1 MIPEIKNEFIY
12 GKKSKF
18 DENHNVIG
26 MSDEQSDWC
35 EGALNRGYSLELS
48 NKVFDTMEAFAKYS
62 FNKSHSFCYA
72 VLGYKTAWL
81 SCHYPVEFAIANCT
95 INNDEEAVIA
105 TLANAR
111 KRKIRILPPDIN
123 KSQVEF
129 SNDNGAIRY
138 GLKAIKGVGSRVI
151 DFLRD
156 YKQMDSNP
164 FTSFDDFYN
173 RIHDSNNQI
182 VNVLINN
189 IRQQTGKASSNP
201 LKKDVEIALILSG
214 CFDFDNPNRYE
225 LVNHYITDIRKD
237 NKVTK
242 LSIMGEKVSYPLDVK
257 AYAKDKLELEK
268 FYMGAYISEHP
279 LDKFPYVDL
288 DSAQEGEK
296 VRVGAI
302 VTAVQKKKTRTG
314 KDYLTIKFK
323 AKDDIERNCNVF
335 NEDKVASLINDLK
348 KNQIIIITG
357 NYSKRYHN
365 INAFDVKIQIDKKQ
379 LLKMQQLQ
387 IENVQREIEQ
397 PKIMPHED
405 VSMPFA
411 NLFN

>member
-1 MIPEIKNEFIY
+1 
-12 GKKSKF
+12 
-18 DENHNVIG
+18 
-26 MSDEQSDWC
+26 MS
-35 EGALNRGYSLELS
+35 
-48 NKVFDTMEAFAKYS
+48 VAK
-62 FNKSHSFCYA
+62 SFCYA

-95 INNDEEAVIA
+95 VNNDEEAVIA

-164 FTSFDDFYN
+164 FTGFDDFYN

-182 VNVLINN
+182 VNALINN

-237 NKVTK
+237 NKVTE
-242 LSIMGEKVSYPLDVK
+242 LSIMGEKVPYPLDVK

-323 AKDDIERNCNVF
+323 AKDDIERSCNVF

-348 KNQIIIITG
+348 KNQIIVITG

-397 PKIMPHED
+397 PKIIPHED